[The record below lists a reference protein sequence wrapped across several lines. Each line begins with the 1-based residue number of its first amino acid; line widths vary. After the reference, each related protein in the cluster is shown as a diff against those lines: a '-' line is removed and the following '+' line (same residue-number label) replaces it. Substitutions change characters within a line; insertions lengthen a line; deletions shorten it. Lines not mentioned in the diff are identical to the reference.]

1 MRGRLCVGAGSGAGS
16 DASEMS
22 DAPAQ
27 SPLSSYTAGL
37 RAFHNYRVFI
47 VKSGSPCQIDCRP
60 FGFQFDKCTGQVH
73 VK

>member
-1 MRGRLCVGAGSGAGS
+1 M
-16 DASEMS
+16 
-22 DAPAQ
+22 PQ
-27 SPLSSYTAGL
+27 HSPRCQVNTAGL